1 MARKNSAGENVNLWV
16 ILLAVVVAAA
26 ALAAFF
32 MRGRGEDLPADLPV
46 EESSGTEE
54 EPSSE
59 EESEASRPVI
69 GGGDTSQ
76 PVQVK
81 SDKLNI
87 TESGEY
93 TEEETLRQVVIR
105 AGEVTLANKT
115 ITGDLFIMDEVYGDV
130 KLENVSVAGTIY
142 VYGSD
147 LLELDAV
154 TTPTLR
160 LQRDDLPL
168 SVMARGKS
176 RIDTTLILCSATLRE
191 RALGKSEGFVAIQSE
206 NGGLLIKNNISLL
219 SVHLDQLT
227 VNYNSR
233 ISLSSGTEVKQ
244 ADANAKLTLAGLG
257 KVEDLVVRNDFVST
271 PSSRITSPSSG
282 DTLIR

>member
-46 EESSGTEE
+46 EESSASSELPEESSGTEE

-93 TEEETLRQVVIR
+93 TRR
-105 AGEVTLANKT
+105 RP
-115 ITGDLFIMDEVYGDV
+115 
-130 KLENVSVAGTIY
+130 S
-142 VYGSD
+142 
-147 LLELDAV
+147 
-154 TTPTLR
+154 
-160 LQRDDLPL
+160 
-168 SVMARGKS
+168 ARW
-176 RIDTTLILCSATLRE
+176 
-191 RALGKSEGFVAIQSE
+191 
-206 NGGLLIKNNISLL
+206 
-219 SVHLDQLT
+219 
-227 VNYNSR
+227 
-233 ISLSSGTEVKQ
+233 
-244 ADANAKLTLAGLG
+244 
-257 KVEDLVVRNDFVST
+257 
-271 PSSRITSPSSG
+271 
-282 DTLIR
+282 